1 MTEHDWLLLI
11 DGCRKQERDSQK
23 RLFKLYY
30 NYAMSVSTRYTPTFE
45 EAEEITNDA
54 FMKVFARI
62 ATHYT
67 VGLSFKGW
75 LRRIVVNT
83 AIDKFRAAKNQ
94 PDMMS
99 LDLAGQVEHH
109 DFTIEKMSAEHLL
122 TIIQQ
127 LPISYQKVF
136 NLYVIDDYTH
146 AEIADMLGISEG
158 ASKSTLSRAR
168 QKLKE
173 LINKSSAI
181 S

>member
-1 MTEHDWLLLI
+1 MTENEWLQLI

-30 NYAMSVSTRYTPTFE
+30 NYAMSVSTRYAPTFE

-54 FMKVFARI
+54 FVKVFARM

-83 AIDKFRAAKNQ
+83 AIDKFRASKSK
-94 PDMMS
+94 PDHLS
-99 LDLAGQVEHH
+99 LDAAYYVEHN

-122 TIIQQ
+122 TLIQT
-127 LPISYQKVF
+127 LPETYQKVF

-146 AEIADMLGISEG
+146 AEIADMLGMTEG
-158 ASKSTLSRAR
+158 ASKSALSRAR

-173 LINKSSAI
+173 LITRTLDVS
-181 S
+181 

>member
-1 MTEHDWLLLI
+1 MTENDWLLLI

-30 NYAMSVSTRYTPTFE
+30 NYAMSVSTRYAPTFE

-54 FMKVFARI
+54 FLKVFMRI

-83 AIDKFRAAKNQ
+83 AIDKFRSGKNA
-94 PDMMS
+94 PDILS
-99 LDLAGQVEHH
+99 LDNASYAEHH

-122 TIIQQ
+122 SLIQL
-127 LPISYQKVF
+127 LPELYKKVF
-136 NLYVIDDYTH
+136 NLYVIDDYSH
-146 AEIADMLGISEG
+146 AEIAEMLQITEG

-168 QKLKE
+168 QKMKE
-173 LINKSSAI
+173 LIKSMKYEV
-181 S
+181 